1 MKAMICQPM
10 KGKTTEEIKAVRE
23 KATKYLESEGY
34 EVVDSFFN
42 PNANDIPKANKHK
55 PLYYLSMSMKAMS
68 FCDAVYFCEGWQD
81 YRGCVLEYI
90 AAGTYGL
97 KVITE

>member
-34 EVVDSFFN
+34 EVVNSFFN
-42 PNANDIPKANKHK
+42 PNANDIPEANKHK

>member
-1 MKAMICQPM
+1 MKAIICQPM
-10 KGKTTEEIKAVRE
+10 RGTTTDEIKAVRE

-34 EVVDSFFN
+34 EVVNTFFD
-42 PNANDIPKANKHK
+42 PNEIPEANKHE

-68 FCDAVYFCEGWQD
+68 FCDAAYFCEGWQD
-81 YRGCVLEYI
+81 YKGCVLEYI

-97 KVITE
+97 KIITE

>member
-42 PNANDIPKANKHK
+42 PNANDIPEANKHK

-97 KVITE
+97 KVIAE

>member
-1 MKAMICQPM
+1 MKAIICQPM
-10 KGKTTEEIKAVRE
+10 RGKTTDEIKAVRE

-34 EVVDSFFN
+34 EVVNTFFD
-42 PNANDIPKANKHK
+42 PNEIPEANKHK
-55 PLYYLSMSMKAMS
+55 PLYCLSTSIRAMS

-97 KVITE
+97 KIITE